1 MINGHGERLPADQF
15 LVRLLANGIVW
26 TGAIISESGE
36 ILTTSQTLG
45 NAPVVDIELGG
56 GTHGQACVIGRD
68 DSIGLALLKPLSE
81 PRTYQFAD
89 LSATVPALG
98 DQLGLA
104 QHSASSPH
112 VSKWVIT
119 VSGYREGD
127 PGYAYFGIQAGD
139 TPADGAM
146 VMNAHAEVQGIHMPT
161 MWLLQHEV
169 GNPGEVWAIDV
180 PQVVNT
186 ALPILRSGRMHI
198 EPIPR
203 VWNYPPD
210 AWNALYLGTV
220 TLDGAPPPVGT
231 TLHVRLS
238 KAGQPDHWDS
248 TTLDEDGF
256 FFMEILV
263 VDFQGAAMEFWVDC
277 RLSATTATFEYNF
290 FNPLRLNLAF

>member
-68 DSIGLALLKPLSE
+68 DSIGLALLKPLLQ

-89 LSATVPALG
+89 LSAAVPALG

-104 QHSASSPH
+104 QHSASSPR
-112 VSKWVIT
+112 VDLRVAT
-119 VSGYREGD
+119 VSGYRED
-127 PGYAYFGIQAGD
+127 DLGYDYFRIQAAD
-139 TPADGAM
+139 TTSDGA
-146 VMNAHAEVQGIHMPT
+146 VLINERAEVQGIRMPPL
-161 MWLLQHEV
+161 WLLEHEI
-169 GNPGEVWAIDV
+169 GDPSEVWAIDAQDV
-180 PQVVNT
+180 ASI

-203 VWNYPPD
+203 EWNYPPD
-210 AWNALYLGTV
+210 AWNALYMGTV
-220 TLDGAPPPVGT
+220 TLDGAPPPIGT
-231 TLHVRLS
+231 TLHVRLR

-248 TTLDEDGF
+248 TTLDKDGF
-256 FFMEILV
+256 FSMEILV

-277 RLSATTATFEYNF
+277 RLSATTTTFEYNF
-290 FNPLRLNLAF
+290 FNPSWLDLAF